1 MKKIGTK
8 REVYEGRAEQTK
20 GGSTAADLVKVPGNT
35 PNQRARI
42 KFREKRSIN
51 SGLQMWNEAIRQA
64 KIQLEIPEN
73 EFILM
78 KKNTKLYK
86 TAKSILEKMKKEQLS
101 TEDSFF

>member
-20 GGSTAADLVKVPGNT
+20 GGSTATDLIKVPGNT

-42 KFREKRSIN
+42 KFKEKRSIN

-73 EFILM
+73 EFILI
-78 KKNTKLYK
+78 KKNTELYK
-86 TAKSILEKMKKEQLS
+86 TAKSILEKKKMEQFS
-101 TEDSFF
+101 TEDSFS